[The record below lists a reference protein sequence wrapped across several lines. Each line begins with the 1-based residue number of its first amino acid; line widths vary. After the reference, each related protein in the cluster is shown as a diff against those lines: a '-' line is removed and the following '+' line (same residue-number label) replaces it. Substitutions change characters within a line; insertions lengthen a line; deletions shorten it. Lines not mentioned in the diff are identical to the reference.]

1 MTAAFRPDTMDSEV
15 LVIGAGPAGMA
26 AGVRARES
34 GAKVLI
40 VDDNPISGGQ
50 IWRGGQE
57 AHKDRQSAL
66 WFERFRKAN
75 VPVLTG
81 AQVVSAAAPG
91 KTVLVETWGNS
102 LELRYKKLIIAAGAR
117 EIFLPFPNWTL
128 PGIAGVGG
136 LQALAKSGLP
146 MTGKSVVVAGSGPLL
161 LAVAASLRN
170 LGANVKLIAEQATR
184 QSVMRFAFGL
194 LRHPAKVTQAAALQY
209 SLLGIPYRYGCWV
222 EAAEGN
228 GRLEGLA
235 LRQENRRWTEQ
246 CDYAGIAF
254 GLYPNVEL
262 PSLLGCRLQNDAVE
276 IDDCGRTSVEDIYC
290 AGECTGIGGVDLS
303 LVEGEIAGHSAA
315 GRDDRASHLFAARK
329 KARHFADRLNTAFAL
344 RHELKALA
352 KDDTFVCRCEDV
364 TYGRLKNI
372 SSFRAAK
379 LHTRC
384 GMGPCQ
390 GRVCGPATQFLFGWR
405 AESIRPP
412 IFPARVRSLVIDEAV
427 PEEAAPIPQ

>member
-1 MTAAFRPDTMDSEV
+1 MTEAEI

-26 AGVRARES
+26 ASVRAHES
-34 GAKVLI
+34 GARVVVL
-40 VDDNPISGGQ
+40 DDNPVSGGQ
-50 IWRGGQE
+50 IWRGGQK
-57 AHKDRQSAL
+57 AHKDPQAAL
-66 WFERFRKAN
+66 WFERFGRSG

-81 AQVVSAAAPG
+81 AQVVSASASS
-91 KTVLVETWGNS
+91 KTVLVETWDKS
-102 LELRYKKLIIAAGAR
+102 IELRYEKLIIAAGGR
-117 EIFLPFPNWTL
+117 ELFLPFPGWTL

-136 LQALAKSGLP
+136 LQALAKSGLSIS
-146 MTGKSVVVAGSGPLL
+146 GKSVVIAGSGPLL
-161 LAVAASLRN
+161 LAVGSSLRKM
-170 LGANVKLIAEQATR
+170 GARVRLIAEQATR

-194 LRHPAKVTQAAALQY
+194 VRHPSKVTQAITLQY

-228 GRLEGLA
+228 GRLERVI
-235 LRQENRRWTEQ
+235 LRQGDRRWTEE

-254 GLYPNVEL
+254 GLYPNIEL
-262 PSLLGCRLQNDAVE
+262 PSLLDCRIHNDAVE
-276 IDDCGRTSVEDIYC
+276 VDEYGRTSVEHIYC

-303 LVEGEIAGHSAA
+303 LVEGEIAGYSAA
-315 GRDDRASHLFAARK
+315 GHDDRARRLFAARN
-329 KARHFADRLNTAFAL
+329 KARDFADRLNAAFAL
-344 RHELKALA
+344 RPELKGLPN
-352 KDDTFVCRCEDV
+352 DDTFVCRCEDV
-364 TYGRLKNI
+364 SYGRLKNV

-412 IFPARVRSLVIDEAV
+412 IFPARVGSLVIDEAV
-427 PEEAAPIPQ
+427 PEEAASIQR

>member
-1 MTAAFRPDTMDSEV
+1 MIGAFRPDMTESEV

-26 AGVRARES
+26 ASVRARES
-34 GAKVLI
+34 GAKVLVI
-40 VDDNPISGGQ
+40 DDNPISGGQ
-50 IWRGGQE
+50 IWRGGQN
-57 AHKDRQSAL
+57 AHRDRQAAL
-66 WFERFRKAN
+66 WFERFRKAD
-75 VPVLTG
+75 VPVLAG
-81 AQVVSAAAPG
+81 AQVVSGAASN
-91 KTVLVETWGNS
+91 KSLLVETWEHS
-102 LELRYKKLIIAAGAR
+102 FELRYKKLIIAAGAR

-146 MTGKSVVVAGSGPLL
+146 MTGKSVVIAGSGPLL
-161 LAVAASLRN
+161 LAVAASLRK

-194 LRHPAKVTQAAALQY
+194 LRHPAKVSQAAALQY

-222 EAAEGN
+222 EGAEGN
-228 GRLEGLA
+228 GQLERLV
-235 LRQENRRWTEQ
+235 LRQGDRRWTEQ

-262 PSLLGCRLQNDAVE
+262 PSLLNCRIQNDVVE
-276 IDDCGRTSVEDIYC
+276 VDDYGRTSVEDIYC
-290 AGECTGIGGVDLS
+290 VGECTGIGGVDLS
-303 LVEGEIAGHSAA
+303 LVEGEIAGYSAA
-315 GRDDRASHLFAARK
+315 GSEDRARHLSAARK
-329 KARHFADRLNTAFAL
+329 NARDFADRLNTAFAL
-344 RHELKALA
+344 RPELRALP

-364 TYGRLKNI
+364 SFGRLKDV